1 MLPQLQATRRIHAHA
16 LSFDVVKFSDPAQR
30 LGSDRALVSGIEIK
44 ELPARMRQTGQFRNP
59 LCK

>member
-1 MLPQLQATRRIHAHA
+1 

-30 LGSDRALVSGIEIK
+30 LGSDRTLVGGIEIE